1 MGATRTYLSGLMI
14 LCIGLSLYS
23 SQASADSE
31 QERKARELL
40 AQKLLKLSQSLDM
53 KEATF
58 PESKGGGKD
67 YNANDGNSFTSN
79 TTYHSYVWDYCM
91 QWIGGR
97 YCRKWLDPYT
107 SPHAFTADQS
117 PLEGLVGAEWKRLK
131 KDDDPGQDG
140 QYAIWKVEKQNGGS
154 IIDVDGKLDRQGL
167 TKWELL
173 PDVRKKVENVGEQTA
188 VRQISLT
195 YDDSTGKG
203 ENTMP
208 NMEGLRLMAE
218 RWTKMYR
225 NRMVANL
232 GELRAASRGVEFA
245 LGEDKPNCQAYVQ
258 SMEREMEETRTEE
271 RIQPQA
277 LLDPE
282 TRAKTLQER
291 YQACVKLRA
300 APVSAI
306 NPMIQ
311 GNDVQSGPAET
322 EQYDKWAARVT
333 IATIDSV
340 GLNPNSLP
348 KPAGVNLTKDQYS
361 SELVDYASGG
371 INSTRIRATNAE
383 QLQGYND
390 NLERAA
396 VGMQEVTA
404 RTGGYLVDN
413 SDQIRKFKIAPQTVN
428 AVQLN
433 GLTPEMRG
441 ELAGTGFPRTSP
453 QPAASEPSQSLEQKP
468 SEIVVTKT
476 Q

>member
-1 MGATRTYLSGLMI
+1 LI
-14 LCIGLSLYS
+14 LN
-23 SQASADSE
+23 QAKADSD
-31 QERKARELL
+31 QERYARDLL
-40 AQKLLKLSQSLDM
+40 ARKLLKLSQSLDM
-53 KEATF
+53 KEASF

-67 YNANDGNSFTSN
+67 YNSNDGNSFTSN

-91 QWIGGR
+91 QWIGNR
-97 YCRKWLDPYT
+97 YCRKWLDPYV
-107 SPHAFTADQS
+107 SPHGFTGDQS

-131 KDDDPGQDG
+131 KDDDPGTNG
-140 QYAIWKVEKQNGGS
+140 QYAIWKVEKQNGGA
-154 IIDVDGKLDRQGL
+154 IIDVDGKMDREGL

-173 PDVRKKVENVGEQTA
+173 PDVRKKVENVGEKTA

-203 ENTMP
+203 ANTMP
-208 NMEGLRLMAE
+208 NMEGLRMMAE

-225 NRMVANL
+225 NRMVANI
-232 GELRAASRGVEFA
+232 GELRAAGRGIEFA

-258 SMEREMEETRTEE
+258 ALQREQEETKVEE

-277 LLDPE
+277 ILDVE
-282 TRAKTLQER
+282 TRAKQLQER
-291 YQACVKLRA
+291 YDACVALRA
-300 APVSAI
+300 TPVQAV
-306 NPMIQ
+306 NPLIQ
-311 GNDVQSGPAET
+311 NGQVQGGQAEQ

-333 IATIDSV
+333 IGTIDSV

-348 KPAGVNLTKDQYS
+348 KPAGVNLTKEQYS
-361 SELVDYASGG
+361 SELVDYEVGG
-371 INSTRIRATNAE
+371 LNAKRVRATNSE

-396 VGMQEVTA
+396 VGMQEVAA
-404 RTGGYLVDN
+404 RTGGYVVDN
-413 SDQIRKFKIAPQTVN
+413 SDQIRKFKIAPQTIN

-453 QPAASEPSQSLEQKP
+453 QPAPSEPSQSLEQKP
-468 SEIVVTKT
+468 SELVVTRT